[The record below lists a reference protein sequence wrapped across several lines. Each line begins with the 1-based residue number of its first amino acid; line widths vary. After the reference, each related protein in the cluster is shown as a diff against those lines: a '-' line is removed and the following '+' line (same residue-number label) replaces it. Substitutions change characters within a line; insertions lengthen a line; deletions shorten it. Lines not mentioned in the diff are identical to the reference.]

1 MFVTHWGLQVFKVRH
16 GREDK
21 IEDYHHAVFSWYRK
35 RGLPWKGSPK
45 SPVGWRYKSVAL
57 LHSIECDGFKVGAAE

>member
-1 MFVTHWGLQVFKVRH
+1 MAGKIRSKTITMLSFH
-16 GREDK
+16 GTVSVVCHE
-21 IEDYHHAVFSWYRK
+21 
-35 RGLPWKGSPK
+35 KGAL